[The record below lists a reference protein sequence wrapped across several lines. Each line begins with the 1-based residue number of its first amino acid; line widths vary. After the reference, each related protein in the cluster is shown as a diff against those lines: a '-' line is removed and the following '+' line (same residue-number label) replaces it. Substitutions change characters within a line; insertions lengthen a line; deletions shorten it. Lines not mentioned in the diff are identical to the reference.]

1 MPKKSK
7 RVASRQAQLS
17 GRSKRTRSHGPSGIP
32 VTASPQEGSSSS
44 RAAVDSAV
52 AVAEPKAVVRAE
64 AGAPPVAQPRTPR
77 SRSRGIQVKPVEAYF
92 VPEIRRIGIASGI
105 VIAILIAMVFVLPQ
119 IDLQI

>member
-32 VTASPQEGSSSS
+32 ATTSAESGSSSS
-44 RAAVDSAV
+44 RSAGAPAV
-52 AVAEPKAVVRAE
+52 AVEEPRAVAKTD
-64 AGAPPVAQPRTPR
+64 AGAPAIAQPRAPR
-77 SRSRGIQVKPVEAYF
+77 SRNRGIQVKPVEAYF

-105 VIAILIAMVFVLPQ
+105 VFAILIALVFVLPQ
-119 IDLQI
+119 VDLQI

>member
-32 VTASPQEGSSSS
+32 VTSAAENSSSS
-44 RAAVDSAV
+44 SKTAADSAV
-52 AVAEPKAVVRAE
+52 AVAEPRAVARTEV
-64 AGAPPVAQPRTPR
+64 GAPSVAQPRTPR

-92 VPEIRRIGIASGI
+92 VPEVRRIGIASAI
-105 VIAILIAMVFVLPQ
+105 VFAILVAMVFALSL
-119 IDLQI
+119 IHI

>member
-32 VTASPQEGSSSS
+32 ATTSPESGSSSS
-44 RAAVDSAV
+44 RTAERSAV
-52 AVAEPKAVVRAE
+52 AVEEPRAVARAE
-64 AGAPPVAQPRTPR
+64 SGAPAIAQPRTPR
-77 SRSRGIQVKPVEAYF
+77 LRSRGIQVKPIETYF
-92 VPEIRRIGIASGI
+92 FPEIRRIGIASGI
-105 VIAILIAMVFVLPQ
+105 VFAILIALVFVLPQ